1 MVIVIFTIFIGAWD
15 CSTSD
20 LDQQCDTL
28 LTYHLGQGENSYIQF
43 GVNSL
48 SACEL
53 ASVDRSKCWN
63 LGIAVS
69 YTSIAIS
76 GLAYGAYG
84 ALVTILKIRGVQH

>member
-1 MVIVIFTIFIGAWD
+1 MLLTFFIGAWD

-20 LDQQCDTL
+20 VDQKCDTL
-28 LTYHLGQGENSYIQF
+28 LTYHLGQGDDGYIQF

-69 YTSIAIS
+69 YVSIAIS
-76 GLAYGAYG
+76 GLVYGVYG
-84 ALVTILKIRGVQH
+84 VLATILKIKGV